1 MGKNNRNRPSQSV
14 GQILGNPNLSN
25 ETVPEELV
33 GLQGNDGMTF
43 KQLLMLEAF
52 RVAITPTLQHQA
64 IGSII
69 RQKQLIQSAL
79 ADAISLARF
88 TGETY
93 DLIVADEEAVAD
105 L

>member
-1 MGKNNRNRPSQSV
+1 MAKGNNSNRQSV
-14 GQILGNPNLSN
+14 GQILGNPRLSS

-33 GLQGNDGMTF
+33 ALKSNDALTF

-52 RVAITPTLQHQA
+52 RTAIAPTLQHQA
-64 IGSII
+64 IGTII
-69 RQKQLIQSAL
+69 RQKELIRSAL
-79 ADAISLARF
+79 ADAISLARY

-93 DLIVADEEAVAD
+93 DMLLADEEAVAD